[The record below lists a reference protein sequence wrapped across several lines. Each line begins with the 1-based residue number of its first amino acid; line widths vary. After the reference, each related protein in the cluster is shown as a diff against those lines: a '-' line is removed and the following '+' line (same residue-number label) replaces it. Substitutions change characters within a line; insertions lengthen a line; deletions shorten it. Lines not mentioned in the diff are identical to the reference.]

1 MGGNDLIYPNLIN
14 CKIATNSSTSSSLP
28 PPPPSAASILKRVE
42 QSSSYQKPSLERY
55 TFAVER
61 EVLQRAKDRKEAEEK
76 NR

>member
-76 NR
+76 KR